1 MSGVQLTTLLRAVRG
16 RTVPGPPQSVV
27 PAPQP
32 RHAGPRGVET
42 LVGRAVAAGAPQPVA
57 EHLAAEV
64 AELDVRERGQVVDPL
79 RPAPGTDVLRF
90 GTAAARQVD
99 PTTCGAAVLALLAA
113 EGDPTVA
120 YWLVTG
126 RDIDGYRAPVLRDVA
141 DAPGVAGRLTALQL
155 ALHVRS
161 TRRALLGVA
170 PWPTALGTPPWGAA
184 RTACFPG
191 VRYRAFWVDDTR
203 PDELGAVLALARH
216 ALAHGLPVPLYTG
229 GDTSDGL
236 TAAVPR
242 HVVLLT
248 AADDDALHVYEP
260 SGARLHVLP
269 DADLLTPGPPRAAY
283 GHWSHVTGVL
293 LPRPVAAAR

>member
-1 MSGVQLTTLLRAVRG
+1 MSGVQLTSLLRAVQG
-16 RTVPGPPQSVV
+16 RTVPGPPQPVV
-27 PAPQP
+27 PAPQS
-32 RHAGPRGVET
+32 ASSGPRDVGT
-42 LVGRAVAAGAPQPVA
+42 LVERAVAAGAPAAVA
-57 EHLAAEV
+57 AHLAEAV
-64 AELDVRERGQVVDPL
+64 ADLDERERGQVVEPL

-99 PTTCGAAVLALLAA
+99 ETACGAAVLTLLAA

-120 YWLVTG
+120 HWLVTG
-126 RDIDGYRAPVLRDVA
+126 RDLDGYRSPLLRDVA

-161 TRRALLGVA
+161 TRRAVLGVA

-203 PDELGAVLALARH
+203 PDELGAVLALARQ
-216 ALAHGLPVPLYTG
+216 ALGHGLPVPVYTG
-229 GDTSDGL
+229 GDTSRGL
-236 TAAVPR
+236 AAALPR

-248 AADDDALHVYEP
+248 AADERGLHVYEP

-269 DADLLTPGPPRAAY
+269 DADLLDPGVPRAAY
-283 GHWSHVTGVL
+283 GHWSHVTAVL
-293 LPRPVAAAR
+293 LPRPGTEPR